1 MALNVYRRHRR
12 DCEAGRAEDSTSGE
26 FEERARGWKRCAC
39 VIFVSGT
46 LAGRFKR
53 KRTGATTWD
62 EARAYSAAIE
72 AVGNWSG
79 QPVLAAP
86 APDAP
91 ATPARITIAD
101 ATTIFLRNRESA
113 QIAPATLRKYRTFT
127 KQLTA
132 YADGRGYVM
141 IDQFTPADADRFYA
155 GLKLGPRTKGTRLG
169 VLRAFF
175 RFAVNRK
182 WMSETPVSADI
193 KPPVGS
199 SKSADKMP
207 FSDEELSRIM
217 RACDN
222 PPRPMRQ
229 RDRSPGHVG
238 CEYKNAQ
245 GAGSWTGEDLK
256 DLIELMVHTGFRISD
271 ATLFDMSR
279 LQGNNVMIRAQKN
292 GHHVFAW
299 LPDRVR
305 DRLTTRAKL
314 HGSRPFII
322 GQSTRLETV
331 TNVWRRRLA
340 QAFEAAGP
348 FDQEPT
354 PHRFRHTFARR
365 LLQDGNSID
374 DVAMALGDDPK
385 TVALHYSAW
394 VPERQERLTRMFK
407 KAYREKP
414 KLVGIS
420 GGRKELRRGRR

>member
-1 MALNVYRRHRR
+1 VALNLYRRHRR
-12 DCEAGRAEDSTSGE
+12 DCEAGHAEDSTSGE
-26 FEERARGWKRCAC
+26 FAERARGWKRCAC

-46 LAGRFKR
+46 LAGRFRR

-62 EARAYSAAIE
+62 EARVYSAAIE

-79 QPVLAAP
+79 QPVPAAP
-86 APDAP
+86 EPDAP
-91 ATPARITIAD
+91 AAPARITIAD
-101 ATTIFLRNRESA
+101 ATHIFLTNRESA

-182 WMSETPVSADI
+182 WMSETPISSDI

-207 FSDEELSRIM
+207 FSDKELTRIM

-299 LPDRVR
+299 LPDHVR
-305 DRLTTRAKL
+305 DRLIRRAKL
-314 HGSRPFII
+314 HGSQPFIV
-322 GQSTRLETV
+322 GFSTRLETV

-348 FDQEPT
+348 FEQEPT

-414 KLVGIS
+414 KLVRVS
-420 GGRKELRRGRR
+420 RGRK

>member
-1 MALNVYRRHRR
+1 VALNLYRRHRKE
-12 DCEAGRAEDSTSGE
+12 CEAGRAEDSNSGE
-26 FEERARGWKRCAC
+26 FAERTRGWKRCAC

-46 LAGRFKR
+46 LAGRFSR

-62 EARAYSAAIE
+62 EARAYAAAIE
-72 AVGNWSG
+72 AVGSWSP
-79 QPVLAAP
+79 QPAPAVP

-91 ATPARITIAD
+91 ATPARITIEE
-101 ATTIFLRNRESA
+101 ATSIFLANRESA

-132 YADGRGYVM
+132 YGDSRGYVM

-182 WMSETPVSADI
+182 WMSETPISSDI

-207 FSDEELSRIM
+207 FSEKELIRIM

-245 GAGSWTGEDLK
+245 GLGSWTGEDLK

-305 DRLTTRAKL
+305 DRLTARAKR
-314 HGSRPFII
+314 HGSRPFIV
-322 GQSTRLETV
+322 GNSTRLETV

-340 QAFEAAGP
+340 QAFDAAGP
-348 FDQEPT
+348 FEQKPT

-407 KAYREKP
+407 KAYRETP

-420 GGRKELRRGRR
+420 GGRK